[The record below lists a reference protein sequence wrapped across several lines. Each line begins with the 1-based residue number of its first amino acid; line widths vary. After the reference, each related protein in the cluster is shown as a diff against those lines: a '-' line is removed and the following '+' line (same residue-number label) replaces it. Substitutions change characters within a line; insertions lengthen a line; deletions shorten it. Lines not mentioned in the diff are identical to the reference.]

1 MQALAKRH
9 NFLLMVDRKF
19 ADIGNTVSLQ
29 YGKGVFKI
37 SSWADLVTAHTL
49 PGRSILQGLKSGISS
64 ED

>member
-1 MQALAKRH
+1 
-9 NFLLMVDRKF
+9 MVDRKF

-37 SSWADLVTAHTL
+37 SSWADLVTAHNL
-49 PGRSILQGLKSGISS
+49 PGRSVLQGLKSGISS